1 MKEKQVI
8 AIEHLGTFKFL
19 TSSQFV
25 ELGLYKNR
33 GDVTN
38 TLKSLLDAKRPLIG
52 KKNFQPNPNYGKVES
67 VYYLTRYGK
76 NYLVNNLN
84 YKNDKIKYV
93 NKDIDLFLNDYDHRK
108 QTVGFY
114 IKLDQ
119 WLKNKGGDITFCNYY
134 FDKVG
139 NNRTK
144 DKTKHVY
151 ALNRIELK
159 NNNSFIPDMIT
170 MFIVYDDKEYLFLF
184 EQHNGNSTNRLVKQ
198 LESHL
203 QSMTEDVYENQFGF
217 KRSPRIAIVCENIS
231 IKNNAIKRLSQDK
244 QFDNSH
250 NFFIFKSNEELQQ
263 NFNENWSLISGEK
276 VSFTQPKSK
285 D

>member
-1 MKEKQVI
+1 MKEKEVT
-8 AIEHLGTFKFL
+8 ALEHLGVFKFL

-25 ELGLYKNR
+25 DLGLYKNR

-38 TLKSLLDAKRPLIG
+38 TLKSLLDAKRPLIA
-52 KKNFQPNPNYGKVES
+52 KKNFQPDPSQGKVES
-67 VYYLTRYGK
+67 IYYLTRYGK

-84 YKNDKIKYV
+84 YKSDKIKYV
-93 NKDIDLFLNDYDHRK
+93 NKEIDLFLNDYDHRK
-108 QTVGFY
+108 QTVNFY
-114 IKLDQ
+114 IKLKQ
-119 WLKNKGGDITFCNYY
+119 WVKQKDGDITFCHYY

-139 NNRTK
+139 NNRIK
-144 DKTKHVY
+144 HKTKHLY

-159 NNNSFIPDMIT
+159 NGDSFIPDIIT
-170 MFIVYDDKEYLFLF
+170 MFTVDDREYLFLF

-203 QSMTEDVYENQFGF
+203 KSITEDIYENQFGF
-217 KRSPRIAIVCENIS
+217 KKSPRIAIVCENIS
-231 IKNNAIKRLSQDK
+231 VKNNAIKRLRQDK
-244 QFDNSH
+244 QFDNFH
-250 NFFIFKSNEELQQ
+250 NFFIFKCNDELQE
-263 NFNENWSLISGEK
+263 NFNENWSLIDEQK

>member
-1 MKEKQVI
+1 MKEKEVT
-8 AIEHLGTFKFL
+8 ALEHLGVFKFL

-38 TLKSLLDAKRPLIG
+38 TLKSLIDVKRPLIA
-52 KKNFQPNPNYGKVES
+52 KKNFQPDPSYGKVES
-67 VYYLTRYGK
+67 VYYLTKFGK
-76 NYLVNNLN
+76 DYLVNNLN
-84 YKNDKIKYV
+84 YKSDKIKYV
-93 NKDIDLFLNDYDHRK
+93 NKEIDLFLNDYDHRK
-108 QTVGFY
+108 ETVGFY
-114 IKLDQ
+114 IKFKQ
-119 WLKNKGGDITFCNYY
+119 WLKHKDGDITFCHYY

-139 NNRTK
+139 NNRIK
-144 DKTKHVY
+144 HKTKHVY

-159 NNNSFIPDMIT
+159 NGDSFIPDIIT
-170 MFIVYDDKEYLFLF
+170 MFTVDDREYLFLF

-203 QSMTEDVYENQFGF
+203 KSITEDIYENQFGF
-217 KRSPRIAIVCENIS
+217 KKSPRIAIVCENENV
-231 IKNNAIKRLSQDK
+231 KNNTIKRLRQDK
-244 QFDNSH
+244 QFDNFH
-250 NFFIFKSNEELQQ
+250 NFFIFKCNDELQR
-263 NFNENWSLISGEK
+263 NFNENWSLIDGQK